1 MNYYNAEQTV
11 TLKGIFKEYSHGA
24 FSFELENKD
33 ILDFEEINKNVLL
46 EYDLKSNIFENKT
59 FYITYKEIFDDL
71 DDDDF
76 VVFKL
81 EKLELL

>member
-1 MNYYNAEQTV
+1 MNYYNTEQTV
-11 TLKGIFKEYSHGA
+11 TLKGLFKEYSNGA

-33 ILDFEEINKNVLL
+33 IIDFEEINKNVLIK
-46 EYDLKSNIFENKT
+46 YDLKSSTFKNKT
-59 FYITYKEIFDDL
+59 FLITYKEIFDDL

-81 EKLELL
+81 ENLEIL

>member
-11 TLKGIFKEYSHGA
+11 TLKGVFKEYINGA

-33 ILDFEEINKNVLL
+33 NIDFEEIDKNVLL
-46 EYDLKSNIFENKT
+46 KYNLKSNIFKNKS
-59 FYITYKEIFDDL
+59 FNITYKEIFDDL

-81 EKLELL
+81 ENLELL